1 MSKENF
7 KEENFKEKNIKE
19 ENLKKKEKFKIEEAF
34 AELEDIVKK
43 MEASDATLEESFDL
57 YTKGCKLLSKCN
69 EQIDMY
75 EKKLIV
81 LSDGE

>member
-7 KEENFKEKNIKE
+7 K
-19 ENLKKKEKFKIEEAF
+19 IEEAF
-34 AELEDIVKK
+34 NELEDIVKK
-43 MEASDATLEESFDL
+43 MEEESVSLEESFDL
-57 YTKGCKLLSKCN
+57 YSKGCKLLSKCN

-75 EKKLIV
+75 EKKLMV

>member
-7 KEENFKEKNIKE
+7 K
-19 ENLKKKEKFKIEEAF
+19 IEEAF
-34 AELEDIVKK
+34 DEIETIVKK
-43 MEASDATLEESFDL
+43 MEEKDVTLEESFDL
-57 YTKGCKLLSKCN
+57 YTKGCQLLSKCN

>member
-7 KEENFKEKNIKE
+7 K
-19 ENLKKKEKFKIEEAF
+19 IEEAF
-34 AELEDIVKK
+34 DELEVIVKK
-43 MEASDATLEESFDL
+43 MEEKDVTLEESFDL
-57 YTKGCKLLSKCN
+57 YTKGCQLLSKCN

-75 EKKLIV
+75 EKKIII